1 MKIMRHGRKQNPQW
15 SIFKEHQKLSR
26 ERDGNTG
33 YTVNELNEIKKE
45 VDRYLNGG
53 ETKDINIAPTRG
65 MKYNN
70 NSCWFDALAFVI
82 LADPTEQI
90 VRCLEKHEND
100 FAPYLLGLRSYMYRE
115 TDDPDYEY
123 TRETL
128 NNWGYDTER
137 QEIVLLPNLMNDV
150 IGCEIFMLEHAVD
163 EDADFVYNAD
173 ATILIIR
180 RPDITIEQ
188 DGNVTSPKHLAEIYN
203 AKLYGHV
210 FYNEERVRGKTIR
223 HFTSGIYV
231 NDGKFLYYDDND
243 IIENRLRFLEDVPNK
258 SPKSGNRFTAT
269 WNVYY
274 RIVDQT
280 SHTQQA
286 ETKSHRHTDAIAETK
301 AHRVAKRLMQCT
313 ESKDHSAYVN
323 VFENHTNIEDT
334 MKKIRKIAIN
344 AVNRFFQENIRD
356 KITKDTL
363 FGLFLN
369 SYDHIHRALQDGEN
383 AQTLVFHCENNL
395 SKFLWDVQTTIK
407 NIEKRRNGR
416 QPGIY
421 LDTYDKGEFA
431 STQIYVL
438 DGNGNILTR
447 GENTQLNVNACIF
460 YDMEGHV
467 VERDKLRKDQ
477 VYQVFRIPEVRF
489 DRVRF
494 IYQDEFE
501 KTREMIRSR
510 ILDVGEKTGEGRL
523 MLADKI
529 IFIEN
534 DNLTDF
540 DDLISKYSED
550 EMVLIRESY
559 QELSSHMSKF
569 DATLVIKSIFKERAK
584 RSENL
589 LDAISD
595 EENNKDEE

>member
-1 MKIMRHGRKQNPQW
+1 
-15 SIFKEHQKLSR
+15 
-26 ERDGNTG
+26 
-33 YTVNELNEIKKE
+33 
-45 VDRYLNGG
+45 
-53 ETKDINIAPTRG
+53 
-65 MKYNN
+65 
-70 NSCWFDALAFVI
+70 
-82 LADPTEQI
+82 
-90 VRCLEKHEND
+90 
-100 FAPYLLGLRSYMYRE
+100 
-115 TDDPDYEY
+115 
-123 TRETL
+123 
-128 NNWGYDTER
+128 
-137 QEIVLLPNLMNDV
+137 V
-150 IGCEIFMLEHAVD
+150 IGCEIFMNRHGDVEIHDGDV
-163 EDADFVYNAD
+163 VSHGD
-173 ATILIIR
+173 ATILIMR
-180 RPDITIEQ
+180 SREEYDIEALEE
-188 DGNVTSPKHLAEIYN
+188 VYN

-210 FYNEERVRGKTIR
+210 FRSGEDDSG

-243 IIENRLRFLEDVPNK
+243 IIENRLRFLEDVPDRPPKVDRVPNK
-258 SPKSGNRFTAT
+258 SPKSGNMFTAR
-269 WNVYY
+269 WDVYY
-274 RIVDQT
+274 RFVDQP
-280 SHTQQA
+280 SYAQQA
-286 ETKSHRHTDAIAETK
+286 ETKSHRHTDAIGETK
-301 AHRVAKRLMQCT
+301 SRRVAERLMQCA
-313 ESKDHSAYVN
+313 ESKDHSEYVN

-334 MKKIRKIAIN
+334 MEGIREIAIKE
-344 AVNRFFQENIRD
+344 VNRFFPGDISTQ
-356 KITKDTL
+356 ITPNTL

-421 LDTYDKGEFA
+421 LDTYDKGVFA

-510 ILDVGEKTGEGRL
+510 ILDVNEKTGEDRL